1 MSCAGLNEDDLKRI
15 SRNKARSLKIFCK
28 QCNSVDLRS
37 LLLKLVS
44 RVESIE
50 TKLDHHQEK
59 NYDEM
64 IEDASIEAVER
75 MKRAKNVII
84 YGIPETTGS
93 IANRKE
99 HDLQEASNILAKLST
114 GMEDFR
120 ITCFRL
126 GKASPEKKRPLRVI
140 FPNEETALLVLKHK
154 KNLDSINFK
163 DIKISDDKT
172 PRQLKYLHSLRATL
186 QNRLENGE
194 VGLTIKFIKKKPTI
208 VNITKN

>member
-1 MSCAGLNEDDLKRI
+1 MPNCLNYSAPFGNCKTLVACDECTGSIHMSCAGLNEDDLKRI
-15 SRNKARSLKIFCK
+15 SQNKARSLK

-50 TKLDHHQEK
+50 NKLDHHQEK

-93 IANRKE
+93 IASRKQ

-114 GMEDFR
+114 GMEDF
-120 ITCFRL
+120 
-126 GKASPEKKRPLRVI
+126 
-140 FPNEETALLVLKHK
+140 
-154 KNLDSINFK
+154 
-163 DIKISDDKT
+163 KI
-172 PRQLKYLHSLRATL
+172 
-186 QNRLENGE
+186 
-194 VGLTIKFIKKKPTI
+194 I
-208 VNITKN
+208 VFV